1 MSTVTFGGFVVECFL
16 SLFSTNEWVNGAN
29 NMTRLPRDEHDT
41 KTALFITNSTT
52 TGAAAAAAAANQPS
66 SLSSSPLPRPLVTLR
81 DEIALRATARAR
93 LPHILHHR

>member
-1 MSTVTFGGFVVECFL
+1 
-16 SLFSTNEWVNGAN
+16 
-29 NMTRLPRDEHDT
+29 MTRLPRDEHDT

-52 TGAAAAAAAANQPS
+52 TGAAAAANQPS